1 MSRSKQ
7 NPDGAP
13 DEPARQS
20 ISKLQQLKASLTA
33 RGLAPKKMFGQN
45 FMVDSN
51 FAAAVAR
58 DANPGEKTLLIEV
71 GPGTGCL
78 TQALLDS
85 HPSARVLAIEI
96 DRGLAALLRETFA
109 EPLAS
114 GRLTLLDGDA
124 LDGKHVIAP
133 EFAHAINEI
142 STKENR
148 PRRVLCANL
157 PYNAATPL
165 LANFAVDAQ
174 NLNIESAIAT
184 IQLELAQRLFAKP
197 GESAYGGL
205 TALLALRAEGKIIRK
220 IGGEI
225 FWPRPQVDSAV
236 IRLDYLPWPGDIGA
250 KAASTLRRTEVENF
264 QAFLQKL
271 FSQRRKTVRAVL
283 KPVLIPESL
292 KLPENARAEDLPPQ
306 MLLELFRSTR
316 DAEDR

>member
-1 MSRSKQ
+1 MSRKRQ
-7 NPDGAP
+7 NSDGAP
-13 DEPARQS
+13 EDPARQS
-20 ISKLQQLKASLTA
+20 ISKLQQLKESLTS
-33 RGLAPKKMFGQN
+33 RGLAPQKKFGQN

-58 DANPGEKTLLIEV
+58 DAQADEKTLLIEV

-78 TQALLDS
+78 TRELLDS

-114 GRLTLLDGDA
+114 SKLTLLEGDA
-124 LDGKHVIAP
+124 LASKHEIAAD
-133 EFAHAINEI
+133 FARAINEI
-142 STKENR
+142 SGRENR
-148 PRRVLCANL
+148 ARRVLCANL

-174 NLNIESAIAT
+174 DLNIATAIAT

-197 GESAYGGL
+197 GESAYGAL

-220 IGGEI
+220 VGGDI

-236 IRLDYLPWPGDIGA
+236 IRLDYLPWDKSP
-250 KAASTLRRTEVENF
+250 LRKDEVEPF
-264 QAFLQKL
+264 QDFLQKL

-283 KPVLIPESL
+283 KPALIPESL
-292 KLPENARAEDLPPQ
+292 QLPENARAEDLPPLT
-306 MLLELFRSTR
+306 LLELFRSTR
-316 DAEDR
+316 DVEDR

>member
-1 MSRSKQ
+1 MSFARA

-13 DEPARQS
+13 GDPARHS
-20 ISKLQQLKASLTA
+20 ISKLKQLKESLAA

-58 DANPGEKTLLIEV
+58 DAQPDEKTLLIEV

-78 TQALLDS
+78 TRALLDS
-85 HPSARVLAIEI
+85 QPSARVLAIEI

-109 EPLAS
+109 EPLAQN
-114 GRLTLLDGDA
+114 RLTLLDGDA
-124 LDGKHVIAP
+124 LAGKHVIAP
-133 EFAHAINEI
+133 DFAQAITEI
-142 STKENR
+142 SANENR

-174 NLNIESAIAT
+174 NLNISAAIAT

-197 GESAYGGL
+197 GESAYGAL

-220 IGGEI
+220 VGGDI
-225 FWPRPQVDSAV
+225 FWPKPQVDSAV
-236 IRLDYLPWPGDIGA
+236 IRLDYRAWPEDDC
-250 KAASTLRRTEVENF
+250 AASALRRDEIEPF
-264 QAFLQKL
+264 QDFLQKL

-283 KPVLIPESL
+283 KPSIIPESL
-292 KLPENARAEDLPPQ
+292 KLLENARAEDLPPKT
-306 MLLELFRSTR
+306 LLDLFRSTR
-316 DAEDR
+316 DVEDR

>member
-1 MSRSKQ
+1 MSPTRS

-20 ISKLQQLKASLTA
+20 VSKLQQLKASLTA

-58 DANPGEKTLLIEV
+58 DANPDEKTLLIEV

-85 HPSARVLAIEI
+85 HPAARVLAIEI

-114 GRLTLLDGDA
+114 GRLTLIEGDA
-124 LDGKHVIAP
+124 LDGKHAISP
-133 EFAHAINEI
+133 ELVHAITEI
-142 STKENR
+142 SAKENR

-174 NLNIESAIAT
+174 HLHIESAIAT

-197 GESAYGGL
+197 GESTYGAL

-236 IRLDYLPWPGDIGA
+236 IRLDYLPWDKSA
-250 KAASTLRRTEVENF
+250 LRKEEVEAF
-264 QAFLQKL
+264 QGFLQKL

-292 KLPENARAEDLPPQ
+292 KLPENARAEDLSPRT
-306 MLLELFRSTR
+306 LLDLFRGTQ
-316 DAEDR
+316 DFNG

>member
-1 MSRSKQ
+1 MTRSRP
-7 NPDGAP
+7 NPDGP
-13 DEPARQS
+13 PEEPARQS
-20 ISKLQQLKASLTA
+20 ISKLQQLKESLAA

-58 DANPGEKTLLIEV
+58 DANPDEKTLLIEV

-78 TQALLDS
+78 TRALLDS

-109 EPLAS
+109 EPLAQN
-114 GRLTLLDGDA
+114 RLTLLEGDA

-133 EFAHAINEI
+133 DFARAITDI
-142 STKENR
+142 SGQENR

-165 LANFAVDAQ
+165 LANFAVDTQ
-174 NLNIESAIAT
+174 HLNIAAAIAT
-184 IQLELAQRLFAKP
+184 IQLERAQRLFAKP
-197 GESAYGGL
+197 GESAYGAL

-236 IRLDYLPWPGDIGA
+236 IRLDYFSCDKSPLH
-250 KAASTLRRTEVENF
+250 RNEVRPF
-264 QAFLQKL
+264 QDFLQKL

-283 KPVLIPESL
+283 KPAIIPESL
-292 KLPENARAEDLPPQ
+292 TLPENARAEDLTPST
-306 MLLELFRSTR
+306 LLALFRALLS
-316 DAEDR
+316 AN